1 MSGDL
6 IDALFQKA
14 AETYELARR
23 WHLLLVLILLAFQ
36 AMLLVPYV
44 GAARQEA
51 ATKADVDRSV
61 ALQRTIDDV
70 ITDLDLFEKASV
82 GAADAE
88 LRSILDQLVARFDV
102 LNGILGQL
110 QQMTPEEAAGPPGEA
125 LFGGAISGVAIQMP
139 MAQMSLPSQLPPPG
153 QTFSPAQ
160 MPLPGQL
167 PPPGQT
173 VPPAPMPLPGQLLP
187 PGQTVSPA
195 EMPGPAAY
203 LPISPMS
210 SELRRQIVAATAAG
224 NRDALLTAIAPYV
237 ETTIVQ
243 PIFIRFESEWRGQ
256 ALTRIRA
263 AWQTADARL
272 RQAKVQIPERAEVWS
287 GTETALGKALQS
299 AESLALSAPADPFWW
314 STRMEKGATIRD
326 ALADLQRA
334 RGLADLPALASLKAE
349 TAAAVS
355 AERTKYAELQTRLA
369 ELREQFKEQEA
380 ELSSIAGPLK
390 LLAIDLGRVAAWF
403 PLILGLALGGSWA
416 WMTER
421 ARELERSLSLFG
433 DGAEKQT
440 LARWVAN
447 KIGRANPATL
457 ALRGVTF
464 LVWIAIAALEV
475 ANLPGVGALNAASG
489 AVIGAA
495 AVIAAAGLHWRT
507 TGKLAS

>member
-1 MSGDL
+1 
-6 IDALFQKA
+6 
-14 AETYELARR
+14 
-23 WHLLLVLILLAFQ
+23 
-36 AMLLVPYV
+36 
-44 GAARQEA
+44 
-51 ATKADVDRSV
+51 
-61 ALQRTIDDV
+61 
-70 ITDLDLFEKASV
+70 
-82 GAADAE
+82 
-88 LRSILDQLVARFDV
+88 
-102 LNGILGQL
+102 
-110 QQMTPEEAAGPPGEA
+110 
-125 LFGGAISGVAIQMP
+125 
-139 MAQMSLPSQLPPPG
+139 
-153 QTFSPAQ
+153 

-195 EMPGPAAY
+195 QMPGPAAY

-272 RQAKVQIPERAEVWS
+272 RQGKVQIPERAEVWS

-355 AERTKYAELQTRLA
+355 AERTKYTELQTRLA

-390 LLAIDLGRVAAWF
+390 ILAIDLGRVAAWF

-507 TGKLAS
+507 TRKLVS

>member
-14 AETYELARR
+14 AETYESARR

-36 AMLLVPYV
+36 AMLLVPYI

-51 ATKADVDRSV
+51 ATKADIDRSAV
-61 ALQRTIDDV
+61 LQLTIDDV
-70 ITDLDLFEKASV
+70 ITDLGSFEKASV
-82 GAADAE
+82 DAADAE

-102 LNGILGQL
+102 LNGILGRL

-125 LFGGAISGVAIQMP
+125 LFGRAISGVAIQMP
-139 MAQMSLPSQLPPPG
+139 MAQM
-153 QTFSPAQ
+153 T
-160 MPLPGQL
+160 LPGQL

-173 VPPAPMPLPGQLLP
+173 VSPAQMTLPGQLLP
-187 PGQTVSPA
+187 PGQAVSPA
-195 EMPGPAAY
+195 QMPGPAAY
-203 LPISPMS
+203 LPLPPMS
-210 SELRRQIVAATAAG
+210 SELRRQLVAATAAG
-224 NRDALLTAIAPYV
+224 NRDALLKAIAPYV

-243 PIFIRFESEWRGQ
+243 PIFARFESEWREQ
-256 ALTRIRA
+256 ALTQIRA

-287 GTETALGKALQS
+287 GTETALSKALQS
-299 AESLALSAPADPFWW
+299 AESLALSEPADRFWW
-314 STRMEKGATIRD
+314 STRMEKGTTIRD

-390 LLAIDLGRVAAWF
+390 VVAIDLGRVAAWF

-416 WMTER
+416 WMAER

-440 LARWVAN
+440 LARWVAS

-464 LVWIAIAALEV
+464 LIWIAIAALEA

-489 AVIGAA
+489 AAIGAA
-495 AVIAAAGLHWRT
+495 AVIAAAGFHWRI
-507 TGKLAS
+507 TGRLVS

>member
-14 AETYELARR
+14 AETYESARR

-36 AMLLVPYV
+36 AMLLVPYI

-51 ATKADVDRSV
+51 ATKADIDRSA

-70 ITDLDLFEKASV
+70 ITDLGSFEKASV
-82 GAADAE
+82 DAADAE

-102 LNGILGQL
+102 LNGILGRL

-125 LFGGAISGVAIQMP
+125 LFGGAISGAAIQMP
-139 MAQMSLPSQLPPPG
+139 MAQ
-153 QTFSPAQ
+153 
-160 MPLPGQL
+160 
-167 PPPGQT
+167 
-173 VPPAPMPLPGQLLP
+173 MPLPGQLLP
-187 PGQTVSPA
+187 PGQTVPPA
-195 EMPGPAAY
+195 QMPSPAAY
-203 LPISPMS
+203 LPLPPMS
-210 SELRRQIVAATAAG
+210 SELRRQLVAATAAG

-243 PIFIRFESEWRGQ
+243 PIFDRFESEWREQ
-256 ALTRIRA
+256 ALTQIRA
-263 AWQTADARL
+263 AWETADARL

-287 GTETALGKALQS
+287 GTEIALGKALQS
-299 AESLALSAPADPFWW
+299 AESLALSEPADRFWW

-390 LLAIDLGRVAAWF
+390 IVAIDLGRVAAWF

-416 WMTER
+416 WMAER
-421 ARELERSLSLFG
+421 AHELERSLSLFG
-433 DGAEKQT
+433 DGAERQT
-440 LARWVAN
+440 LARWVAS

-464 LVWIAIAALEV
+464 LVWIAIAALEA

-489 AVIGAA
+489 AAIGAA
-495 AVIAAAGLHWRT
+495 AVIAAAGFHWRT
-507 TGKLAS
+507 TGTLVS